1 MKFDRKKF
9 FNGFKPWYKIVT
21 GENLDSDKVQALDFL
36 LTNFENSSEWQ
47 SVNQIAYALATIH
60 IETFWPQSGKRY
72 EPIREGGGKSYFIK
86 RYWTNVKIRN
96 QLGNKSQYDAYARS
110 GRGYV
115 QLTGLSNDQK
125 MSKLLGIDL
134 ISNPDLAMN
143 PETAFKIMTVGMMN
157 GIFTGKKLGTYVT
170 ETKRDYVKARGVING
185 VDRAR
190 EIANYAES
198 IEDIL
203 RGAFISNSN
212 TSKLVEKTGL
222 SESVTKEEIG
232 EPLSTEGIEN
242 GSNHGVTAPPP
253 SLVPVVTS
261 VIEVE
266 QVTAAPEET
275 KTEEKT
281 DVAVSIG
288 NKITAVWT
296 AVGTTLVAIGTFLTS
311 TPLGIAI
318 SIIIAVAL
326 IGAIYMFINWRRN
339 ENKEKREAAEKL
351 ERTRLENELKLKRE
365 QQAFELQKLTLESAM
380 RKDLNTVRLVP
391 PPTEMPNSDQEG
403 K

>member
-9 FNGFKPWYKIVT
+9 FNGFKSWYKIVT
-21 GENLDSDKVQALDFL
+21 EENLDSDKVQALDFL
-36 LTNFENSSEWQ
+36 LTNFENSPEWK

-134 ISNPDLAMN
+134 ISNPDLAMD

-170 ETKRDYVKARGVING
+170 ETKREYVKARGVING

-190 EIANYAES
+190 EIADYAES

-203 RGAFISNSN
+203 RGAVV
-212 TSKLVEKTGL
+212 SKLVEETV
-222 SESVTKEEIG
+222 SSQ
-232 EPLSTEGIEN
+232 
-242 GSNHGVTAPPP
+242 
-253 SLVPVVTS
+253 PVVKQEVEETPIVVNEPVQLLPVAEP

-266 QVTAAPEET
+266 KVQLTTTEEN
-275 KTEEKT
+275 KTEEKP
-281 DVAVSIG
+281 DAAVTIG
-288 NKITAVWT
+288 NKLSALWAAGGTAL
-296 AVGTTLVAIGTFLTS
+296 VGIVTFLTS

-318 SIIIAVAL
+318 SIIGAAAL
-326 IGAIYMFINWRRN
+326 VGIIYMIINWRRN
-339 ENKEKREAAEKL
+339 ENKEQREAAEKL
-351 ERTRLENELKLKRE
+351 ERTKLENELRIKRE

-380 RKDLNTVRLVP
+380 RKDLNTVKLVST
-391 PPTEMPNSDQEG
+391 PTDTS

>member
-1 MKFDRKKF
+1 MKFNHKKF
-9 FNGFKPWYKIVT
+9 FEGFKPWYKSESGI
-21 GENLDSDKVQALDFL
+21 NLDADKVKALDFL
-36 LTNFENSSEWQ
+36 LTQFESNSEWKAT
-47 SVNQIAYALATIH
+47 NEIAYALATIH

-96 QLGNKSQYDAYARS
+96 QLGNKSEYDAYARS

-125 MSKLLGIDL
+125 MTKLLGIDL
-134 ISNPDLAMN
+134 ISNPDLAMV
-143 PETAFKIMTVGMMN
+143 PETAFKIMTVGMFN
-157 GIFTGKKLGTYVT
+157 GIFTGKKLGTYVNY
-170 ETKRDYVKARGVING
+170 TKSDYVKARGVING
-185 VDRAR
+185 TDRAR
-190 EIANYAES
+190 EIAGYA
-198 IEDIL
+198 IEIEKIL
-203 RGAFISNSN
+203 SNSLQKN
-212 TSKLVEKTGL
+212 TSELVEKTGL

-242 GSNHGVTAPPP
+242 GSNNGVTAPPP

-266 QVTAAPEET
+266 QVTAAPEES
-275 KTEEKT
+275 KSDEKP

-318 SIIIAVAL
+318 SIISAVAL

-351 ERTRLENELKLKRE
+351 ERTRLETELKLKRE

-391 PPTEMPNSDQEG
+391 PATEMPNSDVEG